1 MNSKGNVEKKGFLV
15 FFVFL
20 LGMGLYLLS
29 PFLKTLLLSII
40 LGVLFYPLYQKIL
53 KMVPRWPNFAAFLST
68 VSVALFLFFPLLI
81 LLRLVAAQLTSLLSA
96 TESQNP
102 TENMQALL
110 SQGYVF
116 LQIWI
121 TKLEDFFGIHINL
134 LNILRGVLK
143 HLGDYLTQYSP
154 AVILMTASFLFNF
167 LIMLFALFYLF
178 RDGEKFFEL
187 SLRLIPLK
195 NQYERKLAAEMRHT
209 IYGVFYGSFLAGLA
223 QAFVATLGYR
233 IAGVDGYL
241 VWGFITF
248 FFSFIP
254 FVGTSVVIVPIVL
267 FLFFQGHVGAAVF
280 LAIYSALMTGLIDN
294 FLKTFLI
301 PSNMHTLVLFL
312 SIMGG
317 LAVFGPLGLLLGPI
331 VMSLLTATIKMYSKD
346 FVSEE

>member
-1 MNSKGNVEKKGFLV
+1 MNSKGEVEKKGFV
-15 FFVFL
+15 IFFVFL
-20 LGMGLYLLS
+20 LGMGVYLLS

-40 LGVLFYPLYQKIL
+40 LGVLFYPLYQRIL
-53 KMVPRWPNFAAFLST
+53 RLTPRSPNFAAFLST
-68 VSVALFLFFPLLI
+68 FSVALFLFIPLLI
-81 LLRLVAAQLTSLLSA
+81 LLTLVATQVTSLLSA

-102 TENMQALL
+102 TENMQSLL
-110 SQGYVF
+110 SQAFVH

-121 TKLEDFFGIHINL
+121 TKLEGFFQVHFHLLDF
-134 LNILRGVLK
+134 LRGILK
-143 HLGDYLTQYSP
+143 HLGDYLTRYSP
-154 AVILMTASFLFNF
+154 AVILETAGFFFNLF
-167 LIMLFALFYLF
+167 IMLFVLFYLF

-195 NQYERKLAAEMRHT
+195 NQYERKLASEMRNT
-209 IYGVFYGSFLAGLA
+209 IFGVFYGSFLAGLA
-223 QAFVATLGYR
+223 QAAVATVGYR

-254 FVGTSVVIVPIVL
+254 FVGTSVVIVPIIL
-267 FLFFQGHVGAAVF
+267 YLFFQGHTGSAVF

-312 SIMGG
+312 SLIGG

-331 VMSLLTATIKMYSKD
+331 VMSLLTATIKMYTKD
-346 FVSEE
+346 FMPEE